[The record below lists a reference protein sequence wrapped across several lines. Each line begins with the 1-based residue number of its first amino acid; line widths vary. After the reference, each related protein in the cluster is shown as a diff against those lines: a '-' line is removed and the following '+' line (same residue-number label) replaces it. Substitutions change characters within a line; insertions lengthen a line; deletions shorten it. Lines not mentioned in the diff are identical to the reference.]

1 MIYLGKDG
9 TVDGQRPKQLNQ
21 TFPDDRV
28 VVGVTKLNLKRGC
41 EKRCEPAA
49 SAAYAMTLVNWL
61 KFLDVLSCSSRCW
74 DLLT

>member
-41 EKRCEPAA
+41 EKRCEPGSFGGLCNDFGQLAQI
-49 SAAYAMTLVNWL
+49 S
-61 KFLDVLSCSSRCW
+61 
-74 DLLT
+74 